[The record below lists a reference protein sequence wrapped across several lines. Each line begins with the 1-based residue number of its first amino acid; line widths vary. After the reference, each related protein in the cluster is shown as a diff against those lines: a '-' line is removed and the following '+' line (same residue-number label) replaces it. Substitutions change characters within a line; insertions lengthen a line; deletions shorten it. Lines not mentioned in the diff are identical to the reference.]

1 MFVLTTLRL
10 IEDNRHMG
18 AARKSKF
25 KGRTVNVQPW
35 YCDECARYGA
45 VGLVATP
52 GGGSETPINNIRASH
67 RAVSPTCAGN
77 HVAICALETLRL
89 GD

>member
-1 MFVLTTLRL
+1 VFKLTRLQL
-10 IEDNRHMG
+10 IEYNRNMD

-25 KGRTVNVQPW
+25 KGKTVNVQPW

-67 RAVSPTCAGN
+67 RAVSPTCAGR
-77 HVAICALETLRL
+77 HVAICAIETLHL